1 MFEFEKK
8 TISSNISRFK
18 LVMEETERFDIAGT
32 LYNDFY
38 GFAIDF
44 QGVRQLLGRLDEFFD
59 YVDFPQATH
68 EGRSFREKPPG
79 RKKHPPAGLRE
90 ASDEER
96 KDKQAAFLLHV
107 QFRRNSTWQGTL
119 GWIAENKTK
128 RFLSELELIG
138 LMVEALKRESDSGD
152 LKKEADGVCPDKTD

>member
-44 QGVRQLLGRLDEFFD
+44 QGVRQMLGRLDEFFD

-90 ASDEER
+90 VSAEEMKGR
-96 KDKQAAFLLHV
+96 RTTFLLHV
-107 QFRRNSTWQGTL
+107 QFRRNSTWQGAL
-119 GWIAENKTK
+119 GWVAENKTK

-138 LMVEALKRESDSGD
+138 LIVEALKRE
-152 LKKEADGVCPDKTD
+152 ADGEGIEKID